1 MDPFGNFG
9 WSFGFGFGW
18 ILIGVFAIL
27 MILAIVQLARSSFRD
42 DRRRSGEQAAL
53 NSLTTKEAELT
64 KQLNKLVALLDT
76 MELDELK
83 LKMAVRPSPGRT
95 TTSHTPASRLRASRT
110 RRP

>member
-53 NSLTTKEAELT
+53 NSFKEEICA
-64 KQLNKLVALLDT
+64 NKIS
-76 MELDELK
+76 LDEFEEKIKSL
-83 LKMAVRPSPGRT
+83 A
-95 TTSHTPASRLRASRT
+95 
-110 RRP
+110 